1 MSEIK
6 LTEDELKRIQDLNQD
21 FTKAKLEIA
30 DNVLRQ
36 QMNLKALEDLR
47 VTFGVEEKKLAAKIE
62 TQINNTTTQPA
73 NYQNTSIHSGP
84 ATRKLAR

>member
-6 LTEDELKRIQDLNQD
+6 LTEDELKKIQELNQD

-36 QMNLKALEDLR
+36 QQALKQLEDLR
-47 VTFGVEEKKLAAKIE
+47 VTFGVEEKKLAEIYGQDAVIDL
-62 TQINNTTTQPA
+62 
-73 NYQNTSIHSGP
+73 
-84 ATRKLAR
+84 ATGIVTKKPQAVEAEPIK

>member
-6 LTEDELKRIQDLNQD
+6 LTEEELKRIQDLNQD

-36 QMNLKALEDLR
+36 EMALKQLEDLR
-47 VTFGVEEKKLAAKIE
+47 VTFGVEEKKLAEIYGQDAVIDL
-62 TQINNTTTQPA
+62 
-73 NYQNTSIHSGP
+73 
-84 ATRKLAR
+84 ATGIVTKKPQAVEAEPIK

>member
-6 LTEDELKRIQDLNQD
+6 LTEDELKKIQELNQD

-47 VTFGVEEKKLAAKIE
+47 GAFGIEEKKLAEKHGQDAVIDL
-62 TQINNTTTQPA
+62 
-73 NYQNTSIHSGP
+73 
-84 ATRKLAR
+84 ATGIVTKKPQAVEAEPIK

>member
-47 VTFGVEEKKLAAKIE
+47 AAFGVEEKKLAEIYGQDAVIDL
-62 TQINNTTTQPA
+62 
-73 NYQNTSIHSGP
+73 
-84 ATRKLAR
+84 ATGIVTKKPQAVEAEPIK

>member
-36 QMNLKALEDLR
+36 EMALKQLEDLR
-47 VTFGVEEKKLAAKIE
+47 VTFGVEEKKLAE
-62 TQINNTTTQPA
+62 TYGQDAVIDL
-73 NYQNTSIHSGP
+73 
-84 ATRKLAR
+84 ATGIVTKKPQAVEAEPIK

>member
-6 LTEDELKRIQDLNQD
+6 FSEDELKKIQELNQD

-47 VTFGVEEKKLAAKIE
+47 GAFGIEEKKLAEKYGQDAVIDL
-62 TQINNTTTQPA
+62 
-73 NYQNTSIHSGP
+73 
-84 ATRKLAR
+84 ATGIVTKKPQAVEAEPIK

>member
-47 VTFGVEEKKLAAKIE
+47 VTFGVEEKKLAEI
-62 TQINNTTTQPA
+62 
-73 NYQNTSIHSGP
+73 Y
-84 ATRKLAR
+84 

>member
-47 VTFGVEEKKLAAKIE
+47 SVFGVEEKKLAEIYGQDAVIDL
-62 TQINNTTTQPA
+62 
-73 NYQNTSIHSGP
+73 
-84 ATRKLAR
+84 ATGIVTKKPQAVEAEPIK

>member
-21 FTKAKLEIA
+21 FTKAKLEVA
-30 DNVLRQ
+30 DNVLRR

-47 VTFGVEEKKLAAKIE
+47 SVFGVEEKKLAEIYGQDAVIDL
-62 TQINNTTTQPA
+62 
-73 NYQNTSIHSGP
+73 
-84 ATRKLAR
+84 ATGIVTKKPQAVEAEPIK

>member
-36 QMNLKALEDLR
+36 EMALKQLEDLR
-47 VTFGVEEKKLAAKIE
+47 VTFG
-62 TQINNTTTQPA
+62 
-73 NYQNTSIHSGP
+73 
-84 ATRKLAR
+84 

>member
-6 LTEDELKRIQDLNQD
+6 LTEDELKKIQELNQD

-47 VTFGVEEKKLAAKIE
+47 VTFGVEEKKLAEIYGQDAVIDL
-62 TQINNTTTQPA
+62 
-73 NYQNTSIHSGP
+73 
-84 ATRKLAR
+84 ATGIVTKKPQAVEAEPIK

>member
-30 DNVLRQ
+30 DNVLRK

-47 VTFGVEEKKLAAKIE
+47 VTFGVEEKKLAEIYGQDAVIDL
-62 TQINNTTTQPA
+62 
-73 NYQNTSIHSGP
+73 
-84 ATRKLAR
+84 ATGIVTKKPQAVEAEPIK

>member
-6 LTEDELKRIQDLNQD
+6 LTEEELKRIQDLNQD

-36 QMNLKALEDLR
+36 EMALKQLEDLR
-47 VTFGVEEKKLAAKIE
+47 VTFGVEEKKLAEI
-62 TQINNTTTQPA
+62 
-73 NYQNTSIHSGP
+73 YGQNAVIDL
-84 ATRKLAR
+84 ATGIVTKKPQAVEAEPIK

>member
-6 LTEDELKRIQDLNQD
+6 LTEDELKKIQELNQD

-36 QMNLKALEDLR
+36 QMNLKSLEDLR
-47 VTFGVEEKKLAAKIE
+47 GAFGIEEKKLAEKYVQDAVIDL
-62 TQINNTTTQPA
+62 
-73 NYQNTSIHSGP
+73 
-84 ATRKLAR
+84 ATGIVTKKPQAVEAEPIK

>member
-47 VTFGVEEKKLAAKIE
+47 VTFGEEEKKLAEIYGQDAVIDL
-62 TQINNTTTQPA
+62 
-73 NYQNTSIHSGP
+73 
-84 ATRKLAR
+84 ATGIVTKKPQAVEAEPIK